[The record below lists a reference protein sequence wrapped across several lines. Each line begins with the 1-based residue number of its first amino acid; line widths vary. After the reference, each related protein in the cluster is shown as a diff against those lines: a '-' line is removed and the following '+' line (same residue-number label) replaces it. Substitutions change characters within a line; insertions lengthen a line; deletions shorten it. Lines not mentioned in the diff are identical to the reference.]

1 MRRLAF
7 QQTGS
12 LWMFQIGLVD
22 SLYLSGEIY
31 DRVAAL
37 LYELVLRDPTPVDW
51 ATSPL
56 EALSVLSHPHPLS
69 YEHWFQATLD
79 RGKETELALEIADRT
94 RRHRYLSSL
103 PFGGRLLA
111 LRWVLEGPP
120 ELLNEQSLAQRQ
132 DLLAK
137 FARYQDLDAA
147 TKKISAEL
155 AAKPVVEES
164 PEARHEQ
171 AKRLAELGKM
181 GEAQEVILREIA
193 VRREPA
199 ELIFPPLRKTKDLQ
213 QALPAGHALLAFFAT
228 SNDNLYG
235 FLFSRDKYA
244 MWPIASPALVYRH
257 LSAMLPRDG
266 QRRPETS
273 AQPAR
278 SRPRQ
283 LEKVG
288 GQNCSNRC
296 SRNPMSI

>member
-1 MRRLAF
+1 MPRCER
-7 QQTGS
+7 
-12 LWMFQIGLVD
+12 
-22 SLYLSGEIY
+22 E
-31 DRVAAL
+31 
-37 LYELVLRDPTPVDW
+37 
-51 ATSPL
+51 
-56 EALSVLSHPHPLS
+56 
-69 YEHWFQATLD
+69 
-79 RGKETELALEIADRT
+79 KEPELALEIADRT

-137 FARYQDLDAA
+137 FARYQELDAA
-147 TKKISAEL
+147 AKKLSAEL
-155 AAKPVVEES
+155 AAKPVVEET

-171 AKRLAELGKM
+171 ARRLAELGGL

-213 QALPAGHALLAFFAT
+213 QSLPPGHALLAFFAT

-244 MWPIASPALVYRH
+244 MWPIASPALVRPASERDAPRHGQYRPQS
-257 LSAMLPRDG
+257 SAH
-266 QRRPETS
+266 
-273 AQPAR
+273 PAR
-278 SRPRQ
+278 PWPRK

-288 GQNCSNRC
+288 GQN
-296 SRNPMSI
+296 SRAVVREVDRRFERPSSTN